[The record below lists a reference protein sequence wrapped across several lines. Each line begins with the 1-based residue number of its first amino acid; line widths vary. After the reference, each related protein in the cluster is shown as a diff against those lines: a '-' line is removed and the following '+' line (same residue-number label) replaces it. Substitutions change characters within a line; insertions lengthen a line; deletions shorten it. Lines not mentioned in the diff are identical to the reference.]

1 MRVNTRDIIWRARSG
16 KNSKKKVWE
25 KKMKIVSWGVGLVA
39 AATKEVTLSFLF
51 SHEFPAAVKTIRGKT
66 IE

>member
-1 MRVNTRDIIWRARSG
+1 MVKIR
-16 KNSKKKVWE
+16 KKKFGK
-25 KKMKIVSWGVGLVA
+25 KKMKIVSWCVGLVA